1 MLNVS
6 EIIQTVKQLIEVRI
20 KLVKE
25 EINEQVS
32 TLLARVF
39 LLVVMGVISVFV
51 LLFASFSLAFYLS
64 ELMRST
70 YKGFLYVSLIYLLF
84 MILLFFLK
92 DSKSLIRGFQEVI
105 RTFLFKVKNK
115 IDDEE

>member
-32 TLLARVF
+32 TVMARLF
-39 LLVVMGVISVFV
+39 LLIVMGTISVFV
-51 LLFASFSLAFYLS
+51 LLFASLSLAFYLS

-70 YKGFLYVSLIYLLF
+70 YKGFLYVSLLNLLF
-84 MILLFFLK
+84 MVLLYFLK
-92 DSKSLIRGFQEVI
+92 DSKSLIRGFQEII